1 MVMGLGIGPVMPNL
15 PTAIQNGVARSEL
28 GWATATAFCFRSLG
42 GALGVALAGA
52 VLAMHIGAIISP
64 ARAGLAPISSWKMSA
79 EPAVEGLTRCWPPR
93 SR

>member
-1 MVMGLGIGPVMPNL
+1 
-15 PTAIQNGVARSEL
+15 
-28 GWATATAFCFRSLG
+28 
-42 GALGVALAGA
+42 LAGA